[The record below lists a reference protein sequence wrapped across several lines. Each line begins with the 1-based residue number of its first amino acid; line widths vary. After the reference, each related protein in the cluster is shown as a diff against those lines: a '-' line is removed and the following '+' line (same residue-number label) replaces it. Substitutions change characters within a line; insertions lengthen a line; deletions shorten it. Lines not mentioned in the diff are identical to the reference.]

1 MSRPPSSNGKRFGS
15 KNGNISFLTVSICNP
30 RKKVKRYF
38 VMSVEITD
46 NSKEV
51 SAAIKAALLRGLEK
65 CGLVAEGYAKKLCPV
80 DTGNLRNSITHV
92 VDEQEPAAIIGTDNE
107 YAAYVELGTG
117 IYAEGGGG
125 RPTPWVY
132 QDAKG
137 NWHYTRGNK
146 AQPFLKPA
154 AADHAIQ
161 YRKILEDELK

>member
-1 MSRPPSSNGKRFGS
+1 MSRPPANGQRFGS

-137 NWHYTRGNK
+137 NWHYMRGNK

>member
-1 MSRPPSSNGKRFGS
+1 
-15 KNGNISFLTVSICNP
+15 
-30 RKKVKRYF
+30 
-38 VMSVEITD
+38 MSVEIQD

-92 VDEQEPAAIIGTDNE
+92 VDEDEPAAIIGTNNS
-107 YAAYVELGTG
+107 YAAYVCLGTG
-117 IYAEGGGG
+117 KYAEGG

-137 NWHYTRGNK
+137 QFHWTAGNK

-154 AADHAIQ
+154 VADHKEQ
-161 YRKILEDELK
+161 YREIIKNELENA

>member
-1 MSRPPSSNGKRFGS
+1 
-15 KNGNISFLTVSICNP
+15 
-30 RKKVKRYF
+30 
-38 VMSVEITD
+38 MSVEFKD
-46 NSKEV
+46 NSSEV
-51 SAAIKAALLRGLEK
+51 KSEFVKALLRGLEK
-65 CGLVAEGYAKKLCPV
+65 CGLVAERYAKKLCPV

-92 VDEQEPAAIIGTDNE
+92 VDEQEPAAIIGSNNS

-137 NWHYTRGNK
+137 NWHYTHGQK

-154 AADHAIQ
+154 VAEHADK
-161 YRKILEDELK
+161 YREIIKNALENA

>member
-1 MSRPPSSNGKRFGS
+1 M
-15 KNGNISFLTVSICNP
+15 NI
-30 RKKVKRYF
+30 
-38 VMSVEITD
+38 EIQD

-51 SAAIKAALLRGLEK
+51 SAEIKAALPRGLEK
-65 CGLVAEGYAKKLCPV
+65 CGLVAERYAKKLCPV
-80 DTGNLRNSITHV
+80 DTGNLRNSITHMI
-92 VDEQEPAAIIGTDNE
+92 DEQEPAAIIGSNNS

-154 AADHAIQ
+154 AADHAGQ
-161 YRKILEDELK
+161 YRDILESELKNG